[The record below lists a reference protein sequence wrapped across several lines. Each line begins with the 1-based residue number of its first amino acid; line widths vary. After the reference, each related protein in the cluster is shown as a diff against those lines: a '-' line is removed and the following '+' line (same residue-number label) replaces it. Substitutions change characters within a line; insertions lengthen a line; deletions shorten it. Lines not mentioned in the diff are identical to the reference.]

1 MAPYVAQERFRLDKT
16 SKDKS
21 LHIADRAEDLYVQMK
36 RGMYIRL
43 GQNHLMKNLSG
54 PDSVKINQTAKSK
67 NDIGNVTATV
77 LSATKIKTITA
88 HQSKQV
94 IVQKYQIF
102 KVSSAENI
110 GFDDSFV
117 TIRRSHLSQNFD
129 RIRDVSS
136 NDFNKNNTILHST
149 SKDGRSSYQI
159 KNDFAPNSEIISSQ
173 KSDTLNGKSSSDTE
187 DSLLENCQF
196 IRNLPFMSNSSTPK
210 KKLIRKE
217 GEEKPDVDSDSVIV
231 PSTSSKISNWF
242 PESLN
247 IVPTAVEDNET
258 RKSSKLM
265 HRKIMKKRRRRRKE
279 KKNLLLKLAIA
290 LIELSLLEN

>member
-1 MAPYVAQERFRLDKT
+1 MAPYVAQERFHLDKT

-36 RGMYIRL
+36 RGMYIRF

-54 PDSVKINQTAKSK
+54 RETLKINQTAKSK
-67 NDIGNVTATV
+67 NDIGNSIVTV
-77 LSATKIKTITA
+77 LPATKIKTITA

-94 IVQKYQIF
+94 MKYQIF

-117 TIRRSHLSQNFD
+117 TVRRSHLSQNFD
-129 RIRDVSS
+129 RIREVSS

-159 KNDFAPNSEIISSQ
+159 KNDFAPNSEIDSSH
-173 KSDTLNGKSSSDTE
+173 KLDTLNEKSSSDTE

-210 KKLIRKE
+210 NKLITKE
-217 GEEKPDVDSDSVIV
+217 GEEKRDVDSDNVIV
-231 PSTSSKISNWF
+231 ASTSSKISNSF

-247 IVPTAVEDNET
+247 IVATGVEDNEK
-258 RKSSKLM
+258 RKASQLI
-265 HRKIMKKRRRRRKE
+265 HRTIMKRKRRRKE
-279 KKNLLLKLAIA
+279 KKNVLLKLAVA

>member
-1 MAPYVAQERFRLDKT
+1 MAPYVAQERFHLDKT

-36 RGMYIRL
+36 RGMYIRF

-54 PDSVKINQTAKSK
+54 RETLKINQTAKSK
-67 NDIGNVTATV
+67 NDIGNSIVTV
-77 LSATKIKTITA
+77 LPATETENQNNNGTSVETSDEI
-88 HQSKQV
+88 S
-94 IVQKYQIF
+94 
-102 KVSSAENI
+102 VSSAENI

-117 TIRRSHLSQNFD
+117 TVRRSHLSQNFD
-129 RIRDVSS
+129 RIREVSS

-159 KNDFAPNSEIISSQ
+159 KNDFAPNSEIDSSH
-173 KSDTLNGKSSSDTE
+173 KLDTLNEKSSSDTE

-210 KKLIRKE
+210 NKLITKE
-217 GEEKPDVDSDSVIV
+217 GEEKRDVDSDNVIV
-231 PSTSSKISNWF
+231 ASTSSKISNSF

-247 IVPTAVEDNET
+247 IVATGVEDNEK
-258 RKSSKLM
+258 RKASQLI
-265 HRKIMKKRRRRRKE
+265 HRTIMKRKRRRKE
-279 KKNLLLKLAIA
+279 KKNVLLKLAVA